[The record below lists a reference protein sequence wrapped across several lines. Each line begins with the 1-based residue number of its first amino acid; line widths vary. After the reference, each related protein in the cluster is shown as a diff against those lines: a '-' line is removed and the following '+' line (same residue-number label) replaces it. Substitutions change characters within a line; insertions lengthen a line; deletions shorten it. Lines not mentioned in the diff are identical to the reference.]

1 MSAEPDAEIT
11 DVLQTQ
17 RVAAATV
24 SVADGVDT
32 LRPGA
37 RIADYVVESLIAHGG
52 MGAVYRAQQIHPVQR
67 VVALKVLDVR
77 LGSHEQERLF
87 ARETQALASMQ
98 HPGIA
103 QLYAAGKSD
112 EGRPWFAMEWVD
124 GEPMDQFLA
133 ARRLSV
139 LERVQLLRDAALAVA
154 HAHQRG
160 VVHCDLKPSNLL
172 VTTIDGRP
180 TVKLVDFGIAQ
191 SVMAGQRVGVSGT
204 PAYMSPE
211 QFDPHCRLD
220 ARSDVFALG
229 VIAWEMLVGKRFR
242 RIEGQASPSLETA
255 IQAGWATPAL
265 PPVDLQIAGASR
277 QRSRELLSLLRSALA
292 HEADGRLG
300 SAMAF
305 ADDLGRWLHN
315 LPLQAMP
322 AGRAY
327 RWQCFMRRHGVL
339 VGLSLVAFAVILG
352 LLMALYSQLRT
363 TERERDV
370 ANQSL
375 QMLVET
381 FRAADPY
388 THPGGSIS
396 VRTLLQ
402 SGTRRLTLDAIPPL
416 ARLRLLETLGEVQFA
431 LEIYDDATQT
441 FDLAAQAAE
450 AAEMTDAAVDARLQA
465 ARALAYGED
474 FDAARQRLDALQVP
488 ETRDLAFE
496 AGLLQV
502 EIDLQLDA
510 LSEAGTALESLES
523 QLSLVGPAMQ
533 QQFDLMQGRWRVL
546 KGDHHEAIRP
556 LQRGVQQA
564 ESLWGP
570 DDHRTLA
577 AQSDLASVLVRM
589 GALDE
594 AEPLR
599 RAIAAATERTFGG
612 DSVGLAIDLDNLG
625 VLLGKRG
632 RSEDWKE
639 AEGLHRRAL
648 DIFRGHAGESSLHT
662 GTSANNLAAALDA
675 QGRASEAAD
684 WHVFSLR
691 VLSAALG
698 ETHSLLG
705 IARHNFARNLI
716 LRGDYVA
723 AEESLALAESI
734 LRTTLGVEHPRWTV
748 LLVTR
753 CELALAEDRQ
763 QDARAFCDQA
773 WDRLGATPTGQ
784 QTERDRLL
792 ALRSR
797 LR

>member
-1 MSAEPDAEIT
+1 MSAEGDAEAAGIA
-11 DVLQTQ
+11 QTQ
-17 RVAAATV
+17 RIAPKPELVAASFA
-24 SVADGVDT
+24 SM
-32 LRPGA
+32 RPGA

-52 MGAVYRAQQIHPVQR
+52 MGAVYRAQQVHPVQR
-67 VVALKVLDVR
+67 VVALKVLDVT

-103 QLYAAGKSD
+103 QLYAAGKSS

-124 GEPMDQFLA
+124 GEPMDVFLA
-133 ARRLSV
+133 AHPLSV
-139 LERVQLLRDAALAVA
+139 AERVQLLRDTALAVA

-160 VVHCDLKPSNLL
+160 VVHCDLKPANLL
-172 VTTIDGRP
+172 VTTVDERP

-191 SVMAGQRVGVSGT
+191 SVMAGQRAGVSGT

-211 QFDPHCRLD
+211 QFDPNCRLD

-229 VIAWEMLVGKRFR
+229 VIAWEALIGKRFR
-242 RIEGQASPSLETA
+242 RIDGQASPSLETA
-255 IQAGWATPAL
+255 IQAGWAMPEL
-265 PPVDLQIAGASR
+265 PPVDLQIGGTSR
-277 QRSRELLSLLRSALA
+277 QRSRELLTLLRSALA
-292 HEADGRLG
+292 HEADDRLG

-305 ADDLGRWLHN
+305 ADDLGRWLQN
-315 LPLQAMP
+315 APLHAMP
-322 AGRAY
+322 ARRTY

-339 VGLSLVAFAVILG
+339 VGLSVFAAVVIFG
-352 LLMALYSQLRT
+352 LLLALYSQLRIA
-363 TERERDV
+363 ERERDV

-375 QMLVET
+375 QMLVDT

-396 VRTLLQ
+396 VRALLQ
-402 SGTRRLTLDAIPPL
+402 SGVRRLDLDAVPVQ

-431 LEIYDDATQT
+431 LEIYDDATET
-441 FDLAAQAAE
+441 FDLAAQAA
-450 AAEMTDAAVDARLQA
+450 DAAGMADAALDARLQA

-474 FDAARQRLDALQVP
+474 FDAAQQRLSALQEP
-488 ETRDLAFE
+488 EGGDLAFE
-496 AGLLQV
+496 ASLLQV
-502 EIDLQLDA
+502 EIDLQLDE
-510 LSEAGTALESLES
+510 LTDAGTSLEILGS
-523 QLSLVGPAMQ
+523 QLPRVGLAMQ
-533 QQFDLMQGRWRVL
+533 QQFHLMQGRLLVL
-546 KGDHHEAIRP
+546 KGDHQEATQP
-556 LQRGVQQA
+556 LQQSVRLA

-599 RAIAAATERTFGG
+599 RSIAAATERTFGG

-632 RSEDWKE
+632 RESDWRE

-648 DIFRGHAGESSLHT
+648 DIFRRHAGDSSLHT

-675 QGRASEAAD
+675 QGRASEAEA
-684 WHVFSLR
+684 WHVLSLR
-691 VLSAALG
+691 SLSAVLG
-698 ETHSLLG
+698 DAHSLVG

-716 LRGDYVA
+716 QRGEYVA
-723 AEESLALAESI
+723 AAESLAMAESI
-734 LRTTLGVEHPRWTV
+734 LRATLGVEHPRWAV

-753 CELALAEDRQ
+753 CELALAEGRQ
-763 QDARAFCDQA
+763 QQARMACDQA
-773 WDRLGATPTGQ
+773 WDRLRAAPAGQ
-784 QTERDRLL
+784 QVERDRLL
-792 ALRSR
+792 ALRRR
-797 LR
+797 LP